1 MRKIL
6 ILLAALVLVLLSA
19 CDTTLAV
26 LQGVSNG
33 LNDYNSANSNNQTV
47 TTPSSY
53 QTAPASYTE
62 KEWHNCSSCQGSG
75 RCKYCGGSGKNEY
88 TKNGRCGVC
97 KGTGKCAGCNGR
109 GGWKI

>member
-1 MRKIL
+1 MKKII
-6 ILLAALVLVLLSA
+6 ILSFVLLVVSLSA

-26 LQGVSNG
+26 LQGLSNG
-33 LNDYNSANSNNQTV
+33 LNDYNSTNSYNQT

-53 QTAPASYTE
+53 PTNGSSYTE

-75 RCKYCGGSGKNEY
+75 RCKYCNGSGKNEY
-88 TKNGRCGVC
+88 AKDGRCGVC

-109 GGWKI
+109 GGWKV